1 MGEARSDHQDLREE
15 LERLRR
21 EIRELR
27 TAEARREEAERALRE
42 SEERH
47 RRLLDLFPDAFI
59 FYDIEGRVVFVNAA
73 FERIYGW
80 PRQAWHGR
88 QIDFVPPHEVQRTR
102 EATQRVLAG
111 ETVVL
116 ETQRLTRDG
125 RILDVEIRATPVR
138 DPAGELA
145 GIYAI
150 HRDIT
155 EEKRQRRAL
164 QETETRYRMLLD
176 ASPDAIAVYDARGK
190 ILYVNPAFEKTF
202 GWTLEELAGRGVDFV
217 PPHERERTRDAVER
231 TLRGETVLL
240 DTQRLTKDGRIL
252 DIQLKTCV
260 FRDAEG
266 NLAGDIVIYRDLTA
280 HKRTEAELAETR
292 AQYRLLLDASP
303 DPISVYSPDG
313 KILYVNPAFEKTF
326 GWTLEEL
333 AGRGVDF
340 VPPHERE
347 RTRAAVERTLRG
359 ENVFLETQ
367 RLTKDGRL
375 LDIQLK
381 TAVFRDPNGNLAGDI
396 VIYRDVT
403 ELKRREKELERYR
416 LRLEELVEE
425 RTRELIQANRRLE
438 QEVRERERAQ
448 QALRESEERHRALF
462 QSAPDAIFLAEGD
475 SGRILD
481 VNPAAERLTGRSR
494 GELVGRYLKDLYP
507 PGHWRRLCRLSGEGA
522 EARPEETTVLR
533 RGGPAVPVEVL
544 AERVRI
550 GDRSLCLLVCRDIRE
565 RKRLEAQ
572 LQHAQRMEAVGTLA
586 GGIAHDFRNILQIVQ
601 AHAETLLGTLSGDS
615 PVREGLERILRACL
629 RGSEL
634 TTQLLTFSRQAES
647 HLRPVEINREVQDAC
662 AMLRRTIPRMI
673 QIRTDLD
680 PEAGFVLADPAQIE
694 QMIVN
699 LALNARDAMP
709 TGGELRIETSAVSGE
724 ALWSEGFQ
732 AAPEER
738 YVRLRV
744 MDTGHGMDPETL
756 RHIFDPFFTTKEV
769 GAGTGLGLATVYG
782 IVKGH
787 RGHIACRSRIGQG
800 TVFTIFLPRM
810 AETDVEPVRGEPAA
824 AEPAGAPAPSRRGV
838 TVLLVDDEEE
848 IRGVARELLETRG
861 YRVLTAGSGEE
872 ALDVYRRSGERIEA
886 VILDLGMPGM
896 GGQRCLEELRAL
908 DPAVRVI
915 VTTGYG
921 EAHLR
926 ELLARAGA
934 RAFLNK
940 PYRSAELART
950 LEEVLGG

>member
-1 MGEARSDHQDLREE
+1 MGEPRSGEQALREE
-15 LERLRR
+15 VERLRR

-42 SEERH
+42 SETRH
-47 RRLLDLFPDAFI
+47 RLLLDLFPDAFI

-80 PRQAWHGR
+80 PREAWHGR
-88 QIDFVPPHEVQRTR
+88 RIDFVPPHERDRTR
-102 EATQRVLAG
+102 EATHRVLAG

-125 RILDVEIRATPVR
+125 RLLDVEIRATPVK
-138 DPAGELA
+138 DPGGALA

-176 ASPDAIAVYDARGK
+176 ASPDPIAVYDARGK
-190 ILYVNPAFEKTF
+190 ILYVNPAFEQTF

-217 PPHERERTRDAVER
+217 PPHEA
-231 TLRGETVLL
+231 
-240 DTQRLTKDGRIL
+240 
-252 DIQLKTCV
+252 
-260 FRDAEG
+260 
-266 NLAGDIVIYRDLTA
+266 
-280 HKRTEAELAETR
+280 
-292 AQYRLLLDASP
+292 
-303 DPISVYSPDG
+303 
-313 KILYVNPAFEKTF
+313 EKT
-326 GWTLEEL
+326 
-333 AGRGVDF
+333 RQ
-340 VPPHERE
+340 
-347 RTRAAVERTLRG
+347 AVERTLRG
-359 ENVFLETQ
+359 ENVLLETQ

-381 TAVFRDPNGNLAGDI
+381 TAVFRDPQGNLAGDI

-416 LRLEELVEE
+416 LRLEDLVEE
-425 RTRELIQANRRLE
+425 RTRELMRANRRLE
-438 QEVRERERAQ
+438 REIREREKAER
-448 QALRESEERHRALF
+448 ALRESEERHRALF
-462 QSAPDAIFLAEGD
+462 QSAPDAIFLAEECT
-475 SGRILD
+475 GRILD

-494 GELVGRYLKDLYP
+494 GELVGRYLEELYP
-507 PGHWRRLCRLSGEGA
+507 PGQWRRLCDLTGEGG
-522 EARPEETTVLR
+522 EARPAETAVLR

-550 GDRSLCLLVCRDIRE
+550 GEQDLCLLVCRDIRE

-586 GGIAHDFRNILQIVQ
+586 GGIAHDFRNLLQIVQ
-601 AHAETLLGTLSGDS
+601 AHAETLLNGLPGDA
-615 PVREGLERILRACL
+615 PVREGLERILHACL
-629 RGSEL
+629 RGAEL
-634 TTQLLTFSRQAES
+634 TTQLLTFSRQTES

-673 QIRTDLD
+673 RIRTDLD

-709 TGGELRIETSAVSGE
+709 TGGELRIETSAVRGE
-724 ALWSEGFQ
+724 ALWSEGFR

-738 YVRLRV
+738 YVRVRV
-744 MDTGHGMDPETL
+744 MDTGHGMDPDTL

-787 RGHIACRSRIGQG
+787 RGHITCRSRIGEG
-800 TVFTIFLPRM
+800 TVFTVFLPRM
-810 AETDVEPVRGEPAA
+810 DETDVEGLSGEPEPG
-824 AEPAGAPAPSRRGV
+824 EPAGAPALSRREA

-848 IRGVARELLETRG
+848 IRTVGRELLEARG
-861 YRVLTAGSGEE
+861 YQVLTAGSGEE
-872 ALDVYRRSGERIEA
+872 ALEVYRRSGERIEA

-908 DPAVRVI
+908 DLGVRVI
-915 VTTGYG
+915 VTTGYA

-926 ELLARAGA
+926 DRLAKAGA

-950 LEEVLGG
+950 LEQVLGG

>member
-1 MGEARSDHQDLREE
+1 MGDQALREE
-15 LERLRR
+15 VERLRR
-21 EIRELR
+21 EIRDLR

-80 PRQAWHGR
+80 PREAWHGR
-88 QIDFVPPHEVQRTR
+88 RIDFVPPHEARRTR

-116 ETQRLTRDG
+116 ETQRLTQDG
-125 RILDVEIRATPVR
+125 RLLDVEIRATPVKE
-138 DPAGELA
+138 PGGALA

-164 QETETRYRMLLD
+164 QETETRHRMLLD
-176 ASPDAIAVYDARGK
+176 ASPDPIAVYDARGK
-190 ILYVNPAFEKTF
+190 ILYVNPAFERTF

-217 PPHERERTRDAVER
+217 PPYEAEKTRQAVE
-231 TLRGETVLL
+231 
-240 DTQRLTKDGRIL
+240 K
-252 DIQLKTCV
+252 
-260 FRDAEG
+260 
-266 NLAGDIVIYRDLTA
+266 
-280 HKRTEAELAETR
+280 
-292 AQYRLLLDASP
+292 
-303 DPISVYSPDG
+303 
-313 KILYVNPAFEKTF
+313 
-326 GWTLEEL
+326 
-333 AGRGVDF
+333 
-340 VPPHERE
+340 
-347 RTRAAVERTLRG
+347 TLRG
-359 ENVFLETQ
+359 ENVFLDTQ

-375 LDIQLK
+375 LDIHLT

-425 RTRELIQANRRLE
+425 RTRELVRANRRLE
-438 QEVRERERAQ
+438 REIREREKAE

-462 QSAPDAIFLAEGD
+462 QSAPDAIFLIEEGT
-475 SGRILD
+475 GRILD

-494 GELVGRYLKDLYP
+494 RDLVGRALAEMDPSGLGQAACGASL
-507 PGHWRRLCRLSGEGA
+507 PGQEPVPTETEIIHRSGQNI
-522 EARPEETTVLR
+522 
-533 RGGPAVPVEVL
+533 PVEIL
-544 AERVRI
+544 AERVRLN
-550 GDRSLCLLVCRDIRE
+550 GRALCLLVCRDIRE

-586 GGIAHDFRNILQIVQ
+586 GGIAHDFRNLLQIVQ
-601 AHAETLLGTLSGDS
+601 AHAETLLNALSGDS
-615 PVREGLERILRACL
+615 PVHEGLKRILKTCR
-629 RGSEL
+629 RGAEL
-634 TTQLLTFSRQAES
+634 TTQLLTFSRQTER
-647 HLRPVEINREVQDAC
+647 HLQPVEINREVRDVC

-673 QIRTDLD
+673 RIRTDLD
-680 PEAGFVLADPAQIE
+680 PAAGYILADPAQIE

-699 LALNARDAMP
+699 IALNARDAMP
-709 TGGELRIETSAVSGE
+709 EGGELRIETAVVQGE
-724 ALWSEGFQ
+724 ALRAEGFR
-732 AAPEER
+732 AKPGDR
-738 YVRLRV
+738 YVRLRIV
-744 MDTGHGMDPETL
+744 DTGHGMEPETL
-756 RHIFDPFFTTKEV
+756 PHIFDPFFTTKKV

-787 RGHIACRSRIGQG
+787 RGHIACSSRPGEG
-800 TVFTIFLPRM
+800 TAFTIFLPST
-810 AETDVEPVRGEPAA
+810 AETDVERLPGEP
-824 AEPAGAPAPSRRGV
+824 ESGESAGVPVLSRRKA

-848 IRGVARELLETRG
+848 IRSVASELLEARG
-861 YRVLTAGSGEE
+861 FRVVAAGSGEE
-872 ALDVYRRSGERIEA
+872 ALEIYRRRHGGIDV

-896 GGQRCLEELRAL
+896 GGRRCLEELRAL
-908 DPAVRVI
+908 DPSVRVI

-926 ELLARAGA
+926 DLLAKAGA

-950 LEEVLGG
+950 LEQVLGD